1 MRSSRPLIAVV
12 APSAPPLGGGG
23 VASSHL
29 HLYRCLKQRGF
40 DVELLTFNET
50 AAVESAT
57 ELQRFGATPF
67 QRSCLALCSALYLKS
82 IGSRKT
88 AYQLSDIL
96 FSIPGVL
103 KLNRVLQKL
112 RPQQI
117 IIPDHGAPGLFLDK
131 GVARLTLVV
140 HHNPSRFINNPL
152 LDDFCPVDVQQAMK
166 LEQRVLKKVDG
177 VIAPSRYMEG
187 VFRETFEFAGPVHMI
202 HNVLDISLLDSVNNK
217 CIMSEL
223 GLSAEVP
230 LVYIPSAGS
239 IFKGKQYVGE
249 VIRRLSACCTTKI
262 CFYLSGNITDDLAQ
276 ELSHLPENAYIFSPG
291 QLTYLENLAIVKAC
305 SFGISPT
312 LVESFGMAIMEAV
325 ACGVPMVVFRVGG
338 TGEIV
343 FDDENGFCVPCHD
356 VEQLCSSAVRLLD
369 TAFCTNMSRQAA
381 TFTRKQFDA
390 DRSIDAYLQFCKIN
404 NATETDFSR
413 GNAFDPNQN

>member
-1 MRSSRPLIAVV
+1 MIAVV

-23 VASSHL
+23 VASSHF
-29 HLYRCLKQRGF
+29 HLYRCLQQRGF

-50 AAVESAT
+50 VTVEAAT
-57 ELQRFGATPF
+57 EIQRFGASPF

-88 AYQLSDIL
+88 AYQFSDIL

-112 RPQQI
+112 KPQQI

-131 GVARLTLVV
+131 GDARLTMVV

-152 LDDFCPVDVQQAMK
+152 LDDFCPVDVQQAMN
-166 LEQRVLKKVDG
+166 LEQRILKKVDG
-177 VIAPSRYMEG
+177 VIAPSKYMEG
-187 VFRETFEFAGPVHMI
+187 VFRETFQFAGPVHMI
-202 HNVLDISLLDSVNNK
+202 HNVLDFSLLDSVNSSNVV
-217 CIMSEL
+217 SAL
-223 GLSAEVP
+223 GLSTEVP
-230 LVYIPSAGS
+230 LVYIPSAAS

-262 CFYLSGNITDDLAQ
+262 CFYLSGTITDDLAQ
-276 ELSHLPENAYIFSPG
+276 ELSHISENAHIFAPG
-291 QLTYLENLAIVKAC
+291 QLSYLENLAIIKAC

-312 LVESFGMAIMEAV
+312 LVESFGMAILEAV

-338 TGEIV
+338 TGEII

-356 VEQLCSSAVRLLD
+356 VEPLCSSAVRLLD
-369 TAFCTNMSRQAA
+369 TAFCKKMSRQAA
-381 TFTRKQFDA
+381 AFTRNKFNA
-390 DRSIDAYLQFCKIN
+390 DRSIDAYLQFCKIDN
-404 NATETDFSR
+404 ITEKEFSR
-413 GNAFDPNQN
+413 GNAVEH